1 MKAFVGRFS
10 CLSQI
15 PFPSGVKATKRQTSP
30 ALLVIMTHPLELRTM
45 SRAPTAG
52 PALTNYSTV
61 LAKAGQEK
69 ANEVQYNFPMSRH
82 RPCAHKLQFQPK
94 LIQKKPLELS
104 TMSRAPS
111 HRPCAHKLQFQPK
124 LIQTKHWSRV

>member
-1 MKAFVGRFS
+1 
-10 CLSQI
+10 
-15 PFPSGVKATKRQTSP
+15 VKATKRQTSP

-104 TMSRAPS
+104 TMSRAPTAGPALTNYS
-111 HRPCAHKLQFQPK
+111 TVQTKADQDIANEAQHNVPGFRPRPYAHKL
-124 LIQTKHWSRV
+124 